1 MAEIQTDLTSQTAGT
16 VLVVDDDPLVLQA
29 LQHMLTRMGLHGVC
43 ASQWATAIE
52 AIERECP
59 DLILLDVH
67 MPSVDGPTLL
77 AFLRE
82 QGVDV
87 PAFIVSA
94 SLDEIDLDE
103 MRSMGVRQFVP
114 KPFSIECLQSLILE
128 ELRVGERVEGTTSDT
143 PEKAG
148 EAEPGSVPVS
158 SSRRV
163 LGRRWRPKWGRRKQT
178 LRQLIIVGV
187 VCLGM
192 SAVFLFA
199 HFMVNSGR
207 ILALRNVIH
216 QNLRAQTEMV
226 QGSQK

>member
-1 MAEIQTDLTSQTAGT
+1 MTEIQKDQTSRATGT

-29 LQHMLTRMGLHGVC
+29 LQHMLSRMGLHGVC

-52 AIERECP
+52 AIERKRP
-59 DLILLDVH
+59 DLILLDVQ

-94 SLDEIDLDE
+94 SLDEIDLDR

-114 KPFSIECLQSLILE
+114 KPFSIERVQSLISE
-128 ELRVGERVEGTTSDT
+128 ELRGEGRVQTHDS
-143 PEKAG
+143 PNKAG
-148 EAEPGSVPVS
+148 KSEPGVPVPVS
-158 SSRRV
+158 SSHRV

-178 LRQLIIVGV
+178 LRQLIIVGI

-226 QGSQK
+226 QENQK

>member
-1 MAEIQTDLTSQTAGT
+1 
-16 VLVVDDDPLVLQA
+16 
-29 LQHMLTRMGLHGVC
+29 MLSRMGLHGVC

-52 AIERECP
+52 AVERECP
-59 DLILLDVH
+59 DLILLDVQ

-94 SLDEIDLDE
+94 SLDEIDLDR

-114 KPFSIECLQSLILE
+114 KPFSIERLQSLISE
-128 ELRVGERVEGTTSDT
+128 ELRAEGRVQSTTHDS
-143 PEKAG
+143 PKKAG
-148 EAEPGSVPVS
+148 ESEPGVPVPVS
-158 SSRRV
+158 SSHRL

-199 HFMVNSGR
+199 HFIVNSGT

-226 QGSQK
+226 QEKQK